1 MKNNLLKKRLLPI
14 SLAATLTCLSNNS
27 GAATI
32 PELGS
37 VYNPAK
43 QYAIAKELIQDG
55 ATATNLNSGLR
66 WLRLAASQQH
76 TEALYHLGFYHEF
89 GLHGLEQDYNKAA
102 ALYKKSAQKNH
113 IAAQL
118 RLSDLF
124 LHKGLSIYDLKQ
136 GQLWLEQAASHNDAK
151 AQFKLAMFY
160 KNRLSNSHEK
170 ITPRSMEAFGF
181 HSKEYNEQDM
191 LRWLNKSAA
200 NGHQEAQ
207 YMLGTYYLQGS
218 FLPQDSTKAFYW
230 FTQAALQGD
239 AASQYNIGLMHELGN
254 GTQTNQEKA
263 VYWYRE
269 AATQDEP
276 NAQFHLGKKYLLGE
290 GLNKDINKGL
300 YFITSAAD
308 TGHPAAQTML
318 ATYLLLEQADE
329 GNVTRAFTL
338 YMTAA
343 ETGYAEA
350 QYRVALMLA
359 KGQGVAKDE
368 KASVQWIRKAAEQ
381 NHPAAQYG
389 YGAYLFNGV
398 GIEKNILLAA
408 YWMSR
413 AAMQGQENA
422 LESRDKVISMLTD
435 SERDDLNKRIKMI
448 RQSQK

>member
-1 MKNNLLKKRLLPI
+1 MKNKLPKKRLLPM
-14 SLAATLTCLSNNS
+14 SLAVTLTCLSYGS
-27 GAATI
+27 AATTI

-43 QYAIAKELIQDG
+43 QYEIAEKLIKDD
-55 ATATNLNSGLR
+55 ATAADINDGLR
-66 WLRLAASQQH
+66 WLKLAASQQH
-76 TEALYHLGFYHEF
+76 KKALYQLGLYHESGSY
-89 GLHGLEQDYNKAA
+89 GLVQDYNKAI
-102 ALYKKSAQKNH
+102 ALYKKSSSKGYT
-113 IAAQL
+113 AAQL

-124 LHKGLSIYDLKQ
+124 LNKDLPTYDAEEGEFWLKQ
-136 GQLWLEQAASHNDAK
+136 AARKTNDAK
-151 AQFKLAMFY
+151 AQFKLATFY
-160 KNRLSNSHEK
+160 KKKLSDTQTTENSKQE
-170 ITPRSMEAFGF
+170 
-181 HSKEYNEQDM
+181 M

-200 NGHQEAQ
+200 NGHRQAQ
-207 YMLGTYYLQGS
+207 YMLGTYCLQGHL
-218 FLPQDSTKAFYW
+218 LPQDSTKAFYW

-254 GTQTNQEKA
+254 GTKSNQEKA

-290 GLNKDINKGL
+290 GLNKNVDKGL
-300 YFITSAAD
+300 RLITSAAD

-318 ATYLLLEQADE
+318 ATYLLIEQVNTE
-329 GNVTRAFTL
+329 YNERAFML

-343 ETGYAEA
+343 ESGYTEA
-350 QYRVALMLA
+350 QYRVALMFA
-359 KGQGVAKDE
+359 KGQGITKDE
-368 KASVQWIRKAAEQ
+368 KASVHWIKKAAEQ

-398 GIEKNILLAA
+398 GVEKNIFLAA

-435 SERDDLNKRIKMI
+435 SERDDLNARIEMI
-448 RQSQK
+448 RRAQQ